1 MTIINTVGICA
12 LRGLSSMN
20 ETDIIR
26 VYIPNGSIKNVR
38 YDFDTKIQ
46 RVIHVVLSSLGIDKV
61 SFAHFALRLI
71 QFPTTHT
78 SNSNDCFWLHG
89 SFTMRHVYEKYFSNS
104 ASCSQLRFELRL
116 RFVPKDLQEMYQ
128 TQIDAFMFLHEQVL
142 ADYLSQ
148 VSWRI
153 PTETAMELASLQLR
167 KRLGNITVCAIEKCV
182 NLEELEAEGLLV
194 RYLPETII
202 VNTKPKALRK
212 SLLAAVKRNASLS
225 PTECIFKFLMIVL
238 KVSQFDVE
246 IFRAS
251 LGAGWTT
258 PIDIIVGMRVGISYS
273 TELRCM
279 PTPITQLRNIVDI
292 SVRKLEETSEKAVVQ
307 LKLTGSSNP
316 MSITVPN
323 SLIAES
329 FAHLLDGY
337 QMLLSQQ
344 GSVWTPKELM
354 CNTLTSEFLTQC
366 ESLRR
371 CRQNRQNE
379 SEDHETLSLKID
391 RSRVCLEELLGDG
404 QFGNVYR
411 GTYTHEDDDVQA
423 VAIKVC
429 KVDSEPSEVQNFLE
443 EALVMRQFHHSHI
456 IKLIGICNEV
466 PIWIIME
473 LAPFGELRHY
483 LMRNRALLD
492 LSILLLYSQQLSS
505 AIAYLHSCKFVH
517 RDIAA
522 RNVLVSTARSV
533 KLSDFGLSRCIQDES
548 FYTSS
553 QGKLPIKWM
562 APESIN
568 YRRFNTA
575 TDIWMFGV
583 CIWEILMY
591 GVKPWQGVR
600 NHEVILKLEGDERL
614 PKPENCPS
622 VLYDFLRQMW
632 TFDSNMRPTIDE
644 TNRFLN
650 YLLDQIDCRVPFDQL
665 RAPSKEEMNNETS
678 EEVILNGNSKA
689 VPILKVDASTVPT
702 STLWRTLEQ
711 QRIQSEEDEKWL
723 EEEEEKLLPL
733 PTIATTRTFEHLSSL
748 SGSRPLLDDHGVLPH
763 GYEFDRSE
771 DNVHRSVF
779 KVVGAVS
786 NLSKFFSPTMEST
799 QFVALVKVITNE
811 LKELFHESSQ
821 CLATL
826 QPADQR
832 QVQLVETLLG
842 ADMRNMASSMRIAL
856 DENATEDENGQARR
870 EVLKTAHQLA
880 FNCKHFLESVDSARL
895 RSNIAKL
902 KKRDSLSNQRL

>member
-1 MTIINTVGICA
+1 
-12 LRGLSSMN
+12 
-20 ETDIIR
+20 
-26 VYIPNGSIKNVR
+26 
-38 YDFDTKIQ
+38 
-46 RVIHVVLSSLGIDKV
+46 
-61 SFAHFALRLI
+61 
-71 QFPTTHT
+71 
-78 SNSNDCFWLHG
+78 
-89 SFTMRHVYEKYFSNS
+89 
-104 ASCSQLRFELRL
+104 
-116 RFVPKDLQEMYQ
+116 
-128 TQIDAFMFLHEQVL
+128 
-142 ADYLSQ
+142 
-148 VSWRI
+148 
-153 PTETAMELASLQLR
+153 
-167 KRLGNITVCAIEKCV
+167 
-182 NLEELEAEGLLV
+182 
-194 RYLPETII
+194 
-202 VNTKPKALRK
+202 
-212 SLLAAVKRNASLS
+212 
-225 PTECIFKFLMIVL
+225 MIVL

-273 TELRCM
+273 TELRCA

-307 LKLTGSSNP
+307 LKLTGSSQP
-316 MSITVPN
+316 MSITVPNSLIAESFAHLLDGYQMLLSQQGSSITVPN

-344 GSVWTPKELM
+344 GSVWTPRELM
-354 CNTLTSEFLTQC
+354 CNTLTSEFITQC
-366 ESLRR
+366 ESLRGR
-371 CRQNRQNE
+371 RQNRQNE
-379 SEDHETLSLKID
+379 SEDHDTLSLNNLQID

-411 GTYTHEDDDVQA
+411 GTYTHEDDDIQA

-429 KVDSEPSEVQNFLE
+429 KVDM
-443 EALVMRQFHHSHI
+443 VMRQFHHSHI
-456 IKLIGICNEV
+456 IKLIGICTEV
-466 PIWIIME
+466 PIWIVME

-505 AIAYLHSCKFVH
+505 AISYLHSCKFVH

-533 KLSDFGLSRCIQDES
+533 KLSDFGL
-548 FYTSS
+548 TSH
-553 QGKLPIKWM
+553 GKLPIKWM

-600 NHEVILKLEGDERL
+600 NHEVILKLENEERL
-614 PKPENCPS
+614 PKPENCPP
-622 VLYDFLRQMW
+622 VLYDFLRRMW
-632 TFDSNMRPTIDE
+632 TFDANMRPTIGE

-665 RAPSKEEMNNETS
+665 RAPSKES
-678 EEVILNGNSKA
+678 

-771 DNVHRSVF
+771 DTVHRSVF

-842 ADMRNMASSMRIAL
+842 ADMRNMANSMRIAL
-856 DENATEDENGQARR
+856 DENATEAENGQARH

-902 KKRDSLSNQRL
+902 KKKDSLLNQRV